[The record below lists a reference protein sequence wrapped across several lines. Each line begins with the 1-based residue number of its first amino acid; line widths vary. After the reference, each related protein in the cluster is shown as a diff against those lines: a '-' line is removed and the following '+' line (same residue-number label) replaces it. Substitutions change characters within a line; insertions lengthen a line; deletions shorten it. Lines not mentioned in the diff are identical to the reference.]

1 MKALRIVF
9 MGTPEFALT
18 ILKEIVASK
27 HELVGVVTVADK
39 PAGRGQQLRE
49 SAVKTYAKSLNILT
63 LQPEKLKEEQFIE
76 DLTALKADVFVVVAF
91 RMLPKIVWTIPPM
104 GTFNLH
110 ASLLPDYR
118 GAAPINWAIINGEKE
133 TGVSTFF
140 INEEIDA
147 GAIIDQ
153 EKITIDADMDAGTL
167 HDSLMQLGAQ
177 LTIKTLDQLA
187 LGTFKTRLQ
196 KSEDIL
202 ITKEK
207 LAPKIF
213 KEDTKI
219 DWGKSAQ
226 EIHNKIRGLSPYP
239 AAWCILR
246 NIEKD
251 IHLQC
256 KLFES
261 TLIDAIPLESK
272 TKMVATKDGILFP
285 CSDHYLTIKS
295 IQLEGKR
302 RMDFKSFLAGNKL
315 EDWELIID

>member
-49 SAVKTYAKSLNILT
+49 SAVKTYAKSLDILT
-63 LQPEKLKEEQFIE
+63 LQPEKLKEEQFIQE
-76 DLTALKADVFVVVAF
+76 LTALKADVFVVVAF

-110 ASLLPDYR
+110 ASLLPEYR

-153 EKITIDADMDAGTL
+153 EKITIEENMDAGTL
-167 HDSLMQLGAQ
+167 HDALMQLGAQ

-187 LGTFKTRLQ
+187 LGTFKTSVQVL
-196 KSEDIL
+196 ETTTA
-202 ITKEK
+202 TKEK

-226 EIHNKIRGLSPYP
+226 EVHNKIRGLSPYP

-251 IHLQC
+251 IQLQC
-256 KLFES
+256 KLFET
-261 TLIDAIPLESK
+261 TLIETIRIDSK
-272 TKMVATKDGILFP
+272 TKMKVTKEGILFP
-285 CSDHYLTIKS
+285 CSDHYVTIKS

-302 RMDFKSFLAGNKL
+302 RMDFKSFLAGNQL
-315 EDWELIID
+315 EDWELILD

>member
-49 SAVKTYAKSLNILT
+49 SAVKTYAKSLDILT
-63 LQPEKLKEEQFIE
+63 LQPEKLKEEQFIRE
-76 DLTALKADVFVVVAF
+76 LTALKADVFVVVAF

-110 ASLLPDYR
+110 ASLLPEYR

-153 EKITIDADMDAGTL
+153 EKITIDANMDAGTL
-167 HDSLMQLGAQ
+167 HDALMQLGAQ

-187 LGTFKTRLQ
+187 LGTFKTSIQELEKTTVAWCEKILE
-196 KSEDIL
+196 KSP
-202 ITKEK
+202 
-207 LAPKIF
+207 LALRML
-213 KEDTKI
+213 
-219 DWGKSAQ
+219 KSAFNAELDGQAGIQ
-226 EIHNKIRGLSPYP
+226 E
-239 AAWCILR
+239 
-246 NIEKD
+246 
-251 IHLQC
+251 
-256 KLFES
+256 
-261 TLIDAIPLESK
+261 
-272 TKMVATKDGILFP
+272 
-285 CSDHYLTIKS
+285 
-295 IQLEGKR
+295 
-302 RMDFKSFLAGNKL
+302 LAGNATLLYYLSDEAKEGKNAFL
-315 EDWELIID
+315 EKRKPDFSKFPKFP

>member
-18 ILKEIVASK
+18 ILKEIVSSK
-27 HELVGVVTVADK
+27 HELVGVITVADK

-167 HDSLMQLGAQ
+167 HDTLMQLGAQ

-196 KSEDIL
+196 KSEDTL

-219 DWGKSAQ
+219 NWGKSAQ

-251 IHLQC
+251 IQLQC

-315 EDWELIID
+315 EDWELIVD

>member
-18 ILKEIVASK
+18 ILKEIVSSK
-27 HELVGVVTVADK
+27 HELVGVVTVTDK

-63 LQPEKLKEEQFIE
+63 LQPEKLKEDQFIE

-177 LTIKTLDQLA
+177 LTLKTLDQLA

-239 AAWCILR
+239 AAWCIFR

>member
-1 MKALRIVF
+1 MEPLRIVF
-9 MGTPEFALT
+9 MGTPEFAVG
-18 ILKEIVASK
+18 ILDHILQNQYKV
-27 HELVGVVTVADK
+27 VGVITVTDK
-39 PAGRGQQLRE
+39 PAGRGQKVKY
-49 SAVKTYAKSLNILT
+49 SAVKDYALAHNLPL
-63 LQPEKLKEEQFIE
+63 LQPTNLKDETFLAE
-76 DLTALKADVFVVVAF
+76 LAALKANLQIVVAF
-91 RMLPKIVWTIPPM
+91 RMLPKVVWGMPQY

-177 LTIKTLDQLA
+177 LTLKTLDQLA

>member
-18 ILKEIVASK
+18 ILKEIVSSK

-177 LTIKTLDQLA
+177 LTLKTLDQLA

-202 ITKEK
+202 KTKEK

-213 KEDTKI
+213 KEDTQI

>member
-18 ILKEIVASK
+18 ILKEIVSSQ

-167 HDSLMQLGAQ
+167 HDALMQLGAQ

-196 KSEDIL
+196 KSEDTL

-239 AAWCILR
+239 AAWCIFR

-272 TKMVATKDGILFP
+272 TKMVVTKDGILFP

>member
-18 ILKEIVASK
+18 ILKVIVSSE

-49 SAVKTYAKSLNILT
+49 SAIKTYAKSFNILT
-63 LQPEKLKEEQFIE
+63 FQPEKLKEEKFIE
-76 DLTALKADVFVVVAF
+76 DLSALKADVFVVVAF
-91 RMLPKIVWTIPPM
+91 RMLPKIVWSIPPM

-118 GAAPINWAIINGEKE
+118 GAAPINWAIMNGEKE

-153 EKITIDADMDAGTL
+153 EKITIEADMDAGTL
-167 HDSLMQLGAQ
+167 HDALMQLGAQ

-187 LGTFKTRLQ
+187 LGTFKTSVQ
-196 KSEDIL
+196 KSKNTL
-202 ITKEK
+202 IKKEK

-219 DWGKSAQ
+219 DWEKSAQ

-251 IHLQC
+251 IQLQC

-261 TLIDAIPLESK
+261 GVVDVIPLESK
-272 TKMVATKDGILFP
+272 TKMEMSKEGILFP
-285 CSDHYLTIKS
+285 CSDHYISIKS

-302 RMDFKSFLAGNKL
+302 KMDFKSFLAGNKL
-315 EDWELIID
+315 GDWELIVD

>member
-39 PAGRGQQLRE
+39 PAGRGQQLKE

-76 DLTALKADVFVVVAF
+76 ELTALKADVFVVVAF
-91 RMLPKIVWTIPPM
+91 RMLPKIVWAIPPM

-140 INEEIDA
+140 IDEKIDA

-153 EKITIDADMDAGTL
+153 EKITIEADMDAGTL
-167 HDSLMQLGAQ
+167 HDALMQLGAR
-177 LTIKTLDQLA
+177 LTLKTLDQLA
-187 LGTFKTRLQ
+187 LGTFKTRVQ
-196 KSEDIL
+196 KSENTL
-202 ITKEK
+202 VTKER

-219 DWGKSAQ
+219 DWAKSAQ
-226 EIHNKIRGLSPYP
+226 EVHNKIRGLSPYP
-239 AAWCILR
+239 AAWCILK

-251 IHLQC
+251 IQLQC

-261 TLIDAIPLESK
+261 ILIETIPLESK
-272 TKMVATKDGILFP
+272 TKMEATKEGILFP

-315 EDWELIID
+315 SDWELIID

>member
-18 ILKEIVASK
+18 ILKEIVSSK

-177 LTIKTLDQLA
+177 LTLKTLDQLA

-239 AAWCILR
+239 AAWCIFR

>member
-18 ILKEIVASK
+18 ILKKIVSSK

-167 HDSLMQLGAQ
+167 HDTLMQLGAQ

-196 KSEDIL
+196 KSEDTL

-272 TKMVATKDGILFP
+272 TKMVVTKDGILFP